1 MADKEK
7 LNYLDPR
14 VLERIKRLEVR
25 ARLVVEGFITG
36 QHKSPYNGFAVE
48 FASHREYSPGDEI
61 KHIDWKVW
69 SKTDKFYIKEYE
81 EETNLKTTVIVDCSK
96 SMGYGR
102 DNWSKFDYAATAG
115 ASLGHLLQSQ
125 GDAVGM
131 ITFNTRVKDVMPP
144 SARHNHLKEIVHIL
158 DQTVPDDKT
167 DVSDAFM
174 DLIPQIRSRGMV
186 VIISDLFADVD
197 VIRKA
202 LQQFRLRKQEVV
214 VFHVMDRDEIEF
226 PFEDNTRF
234 LGLESY
240 DEVHADPRAL
250 KKSYLEIVSKYRKE
264 VQKTCDNLGVDYA
277 LFDTGEPLDAVLT
290 RYLAFRKKHT
300 RKGRLG

>member
-1 MADKEK
+1 MC
-7 LNYLDPR
+7 
-14 VLERIKRLEVR
+14 I
-25 ARLVVEGFITG
+25 
-36 QHKSPYNGFAVE
+36 
-48 FASHREYSPGDEI
+48 
-61 KHIDWKVW
+61 
-69 SKTDKFYIKEYE
+69 
-81 EETNLKTTVIVDCSK
+81 
-96 SMGYGR
+96 R
-102 DNWSKFDYAATAG
+102 DS
-115 ASLGHLLQSQ
+115 
-125 GDAVGM
+125 
-131 ITFNTRVKDVMPP
+131 P

-234 LGLESY
+234 LGLESS